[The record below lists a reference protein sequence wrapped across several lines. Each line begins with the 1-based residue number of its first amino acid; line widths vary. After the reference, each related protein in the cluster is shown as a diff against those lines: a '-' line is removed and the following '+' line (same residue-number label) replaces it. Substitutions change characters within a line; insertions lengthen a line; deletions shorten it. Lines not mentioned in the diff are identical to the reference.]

1 MKYLLM
7 FLMITAAMGT
17 GCGNSNGVNGTVAP
31 PPLCNPGFCFSSN
44 YGACCPDIT
53 PVQCGNRC
61 YNPLLGNEP
70 FNCNPGTVTCF

>member
-1 MKYLLM
+1 MKKYIFIMLVLS
-7 FLMITAAMGT
+7 
-17 GCGNSNGVNGTVAP
+17 GCGNNVNGTVAP
-31 PPLCNPGFCFSSN
+31 PPPLCDPGYCFSSN